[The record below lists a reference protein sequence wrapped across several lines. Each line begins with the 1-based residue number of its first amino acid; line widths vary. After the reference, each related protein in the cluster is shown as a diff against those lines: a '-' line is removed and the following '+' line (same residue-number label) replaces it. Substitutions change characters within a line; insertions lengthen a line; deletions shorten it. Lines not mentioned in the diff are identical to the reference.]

1 MTDKLYYI
9 CLFLVLIIFL
19 ALILSDNNFLFQVLI
34 NLILSG
40 SFLYIIYD
48 YIISKKNID
57 QKNKQA
63 HYEMYNV
70 NLNNRKYSD
79 SKRNRYALG
88 NLGNLNQL
96 SNLSNLNNAKQLNNL
111 SKNKKQIHKKN
122 DQEIN
127 SLLNEINNE
136 KETENELDFE
146 NEKNQIIN
154 NNTPMY
160 ENLENLKR
168 LNYYSSQGLDCA
180 YDLQFNKD
188 FSNFKDIYNLTGCN
202 GDTKLANR
210 MKFMSLK
217 DKFAKENRA
226 AFDRTTI
233 QHLFTDEL
241 NIEEKRIWWENPD
254 VYDSVM

>member
-1 MTDKLYYI
+1 MKDNLFYI
-9 CLFLVLIIFL
+9 CLFLVIIIFL
-19 ALILSDNNFLFQVLI
+19 AILLSHNNILFQILI
-34 NLILSG
+34 NLILTG

-48 YIISKKNID
+48 YIISKKKID
-57 QKNKQA
+57 KQNFKK
-63 HYEMYNV
+63 MYNLY
-70 NLNNRKYSD
+70 NRQNKDYKLNNY
-79 SKRNRYALG
+79 
-88 NLGNLNQL
+88 
-96 SNLSNLNNAKQLNNL
+96 NLSNLNMMNNTRF
-111 SKNKKQIHKKN
+111 NKKNIDKTHNLRETDTKLLN
-122 DQEIN
+122 DKEITK
-127 SLLNEINNE
+127 LINEINFDNI
-136 KETENELDFE
+136 KSS
-146 NEKNQIIN
+146 KNQKDKSYDEDSN
-154 NNTPMY
+154 LSNDNTPIY
-160 ENLENLKR
+160 DNLENLKR

-226 AFDRTTI
+226 AYDRSSI

-254 VYDSVM
+254 IYDSAM